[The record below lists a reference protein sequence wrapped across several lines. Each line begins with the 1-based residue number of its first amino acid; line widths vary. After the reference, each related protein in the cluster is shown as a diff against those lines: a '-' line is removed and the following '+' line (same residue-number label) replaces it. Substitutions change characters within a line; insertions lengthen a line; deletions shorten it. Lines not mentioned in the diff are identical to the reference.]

1 MAKPTATYLVRVHT
15 AKMLIDHAMKYYGLN
30 HTDFDMPS
38 HLFDY
43 QLKLM
48 PLSDLESLLC
58 KIEHLTQDPTYTAK
72 LTQSDSLK
80 QFGPFVQLL
89 ASSTNLGMAIK
100 RMNTIHNALQSGVQV
115 NMLLSGSIAKWRILT
130 PTMLPQAR
138 VHESILA
145 AGSFVRLLKLFH
157 GDDYQPVAIH
167 LSGNMIGKTEEI
179 EAIFNCPIIW
189 NSPNTQ
195 VWFPVKDITCPRTFE
210 LPTPQV
216 KAFTVEQAMS
226 YMLIPQ
232 PQDTLKVVFELTKY
246 ALFFGY
252 PTLEFVAQ
260 KMGMKSLTLQ
270 RRLQDQSIAF
280 TDIVHHSICD
290 EAIAL
295 MSSGLSMQHIA
306 QRVGYKNTASFSV
319 AFKRMYGVTPIQYRN
334 TLITPNKNV

>member
-15 AKMLIDHAMKYYGLN
+15 AKMLIEHAMKHYGL
-30 HTDFDMPS
+30 TYADFNIPP
-38 HLFDY
+38 LLLDY

-48 PLSDLESLLC
+48 PLRDLESLLC
-58 KIEHLTQDPTYTAK
+58 KIESLTNDPTYTAK
-72 LTQSDSLK
+72 LSQSDSFK

-115 NMLLSGSIAKWRILT
+115 NMMLSGSIGKWRILT
-130 PTMLPQAR
+130 PTLIPQAR
-138 VHESILA
+138 IHESILA
-145 AGSFVRLLKLFH
+145 AGSFVRLLRLFH
-157 GDDYQPVAIH
+157 GKDYQPISIH
-167 LSGNMIGKTEEI
+167 LTGTPIGNKGEI
-179 EAIFNCPIIW
+179 EAIFNCPIVW

-260 KMGMKSLTLQ
+260 KMGMKPLTLQ
-270 RRLQDQSIAF
+270 RRLQDQSISF

-290 EAIAL
+290 EAITY
-295 MSSGLSMQHIA
+295 MNSSLSMNEIA

-334 TLITPNKNV
+334 TLILNE

>member
-1 MAKPTATYLVRVHT
+1 MAKPNATYLVRMHS
-15 AKMLIDHAMKYYGLN
+15 AKMLIDHAMKYYGL
-30 HTDFDMPS
+30 TYVDFDMPP

-48 PLSDLESLLC
+48 PLSDLEALLC
-58 KIEHLTQDPTYTAK
+58 KIEQLTQDPAYTAK

-138 VHESILA
+138 IHESILA
-145 AGSFVRLLKLFH
+145 AGSFVRLLRLFH
-157 GDDYQPVAIH
+157 GKDYQPIAIH
-167 LSGNMIGKTEEI
+167 LTGTPIGNKGEI
-179 EAIFNCPIIW
+179 EAIFNCPITW

-195 VWFPVKDITCPRTFE
+195 VWFPVKDITCPRRFE
-210 LPTPQV
+210 LPAPQV

-226 YMLIPQ
+226 YMLIPL
-232 PQDTLKVVFELTKY
+232 PQDILKVVFELTKY

-252 PTLEFVAQ
+252 PTLEFVAS
-260 KMGMKSLTLQ
+260 KMGMKPLTLQ
-270 RRLQDQSIAF
+270 RRLQDQSISF

-295 MSSGLSMQHIA
+295 MSSDLSMQQIA
-306 QRVGYKNTASFSV
+306 HRVGYKNTASFSV

>member
-15 AKMLIDHAMKYYGLN
+15 AKMLIEHAMKHYGL
-30 HTDFDMPS
+30 TYADFNIPP
-38 HLFDY
+38 LLLDY

-48 PLSDLESLLC
+48 PLRDLESLLC
-58 KIEHLTQDPTYTAK
+58 KIESLTNDPTYTAK
-72 LTQSDSLK
+72 LSQSDSFK

-115 NMLLSGSIAKWRILT
+115 NMMLSGSIGKWRILT
-130 PTMLPQAR
+130 PTLIPQAR
-138 VHESILA
+138 IHESILA
-145 AGSFVRLLKLFH
+145 AGSFVRLLRLFH
-157 GDDYQPVAIH
+157 GKDYQPISIH
-167 LSGNMIGKTEEI
+167 LTGTPIGSKGEI
-179 EAIFNCPIIW
+179 EAIFNCPIVW

-210 LPTPQV
+210 LPRPQV

-226 YMLIPQ
+226 YMLIPL
-232 PQDTLKVVFELTKY
+232 PQDILKVVFELTKY

-252 PTLEFVAQ
+252 PTLEFVAN
-260 KMGMKSLTLQ
+260 KMGMKPLTLQ
-270 RRLQDQSIAF
+270 RRLQDQSISF

-290 EAIAL
+290 EAITY
-295 MSSGLSMQHIA
+295 MSSSLSMNDIA
-306 QRVGYKNTASFSV
+306 QRVGYKNAVSFSV

-334 TLITPNKNV
+334 TLILNE

>member
-15 AKMLIDHAMKYYGLN
+15 AKMLIEHAMKHYGL
-30 HTDFDMPS
+30 TYADFNIPP
-38 HLFDY
+38 LLLDY

-48 PLSDLESLLC
+48 PLRDLESLLC
-58 KIEHLTQDPTYTAK
+58 KIESLTNDPTYTAK
-72 LTQSDSLK
+72 LSQSDSFK

-138 VHESILA
+138 IHESILA

-167 LSGNMIGKTEEI
+167 LSGNMIGKTGEI
-179 EAIFNCPIIW
+179 EAIFNCPIVW

-195 VWFPVKDITCPRTFE
+195 VWFPVKDITCPRRFK
-210 LPTPQV
+210 LPTSQV

-260 KMGMKSLTLQ
+260 KMGMKPLTLQ

-295 MSSGLSMQHIA
+295 MGSDLSMQEIA

-334 TLITPNKNV
+334 TLILNE

>member
-1 MAKPTATYLVRVHT
+1 MAKPNATYLVRVHS
-15 AKMLIDHAMKYYGLN
+15 AKMLIDHAMKYYGLT
-30 HTDFDMPS
+30 HADFDMPP

-48 PLSDLESLLC
+48 PLSDLEALLC
-58 KIEHLTQDPTYTAK
+58 KIELLTQDPAYTAK

-138 VHESILA
+138 IHESILA

-157 GDDYQPVAIH
+157 ADDYQPVAIH
-167 LSGNMIGKTEEI
+167 LSGNMIGKTGEI
-179 EAIFNCPIIW
+179 EAIFNCPIVW

-195 VWFPVKDITCPRTFE
+195 VWFPVKDITCPRRFK
-210 LPTPQV
+210 LPTSQV

-260 KMGMKSLTLQ
+260 KMGMKPLTLQ

-295 MSSGLSMQHIA
+295 MGSDLSMQEIA
-306 QRVGYKNTASFSV
+306 HRVGYKTTASFSV
-319 AFKRMYGVTPIQYRN
+319 AFKRMYGVTPVQYRK
-334 TLITPNKNV
+334 TLL